1 MLFFCKPAYFI
12 CDQKTRDIMG
22 DSFFGVKLGE
32 DVPEWAVQS
41 DTIEGLAEAFGIDA
55 EGLVAQV
62 ERWNA
67 DANAGVDTQFHR
79 GELEYETHN
88 RYRND
93 DESPF
98 MAIDQP
104 PYYAAKIMP
113 AAIGTKGGLE
123 INEKGQVIH
132 VSGQPIPRLYACG
145 NATGVGS
152 PGKYYTGAGG
162 TLAPGMVYGYLAAI
176 DAAAAEPWK

>member
-1 MLFFCKPAYFI
+1 MAYFI

-22 DSFFGVKLGE
+22 DSFFGVALSE
-32 DVPEWAVQS
+32 NVPEWAVQS
-41 DTIEGLAEAFGIDA
+41 DAIEGLAEAFDIDV
-55 EGLVAQV
+55 EGLTAQV

-79 GELEYETHN
+79 GELEYETQN

-113 AAIGTKGGLE
+113 AAMGTKGGLE
-123 INEKGQVIH
+123 IKVP
-132 VSGQPIPRLYACG
+132 SRFLRTFGQPYMPASRCASSSSV
-145 NATGVGS
+145 TS
-152 PGKYYTGAGG
+152 R
-162 TLAPGMVYGYLAAI
+162 
-176 DAAAAEPWK
+176 